1 MRPWRGFPIEVEG
14 ERLVAAQ
21 IIQVP
26 RRRIVAVRFIVQLS
40 CWMVA
45 PPIPFSPWMHL
56 RPLPY

>member
-40 CWMVA
+40 RTVA
-45 PPIPFSPWMHL
+45 PPMPFSPWMRL